1 LPQLQLHGNWF
12 GKPTTNN
19 QYGRLMSSIFGFISS
34 VFWFLFWVALI
45 LGAIGLFSYNKLQKL
60 AQEVKEKSSNIQ
72 VAVSKKVQMVNQLGD
87 LVRSF
92 QQAEQLTQL
101 KISQDN
107 TAQAVAGA
115 YHESGQ
121 MLATIQSVAARFPDL
136 KANEQYHRLIDSIQ
150 HCESNIEQ
158 RRNQY
163 NAAVKDYNGARSSIP
178 FVFVARALGFPTAP
192 HLEFNISGAEENA
205 MRPFETP
212 DGEHLAKLLGN
223 TGASVAGGMKKLT
236 KSAVEVGSIM
246 ATKAVDAVGKATA
259 SNTERYFYMAAGGG
273 VPKGPLTL
281 QDIEGLVASG
291 AAPAAGV
298 VAREGSDTWQ
308 PLSDTRVSPGA

>member
-1 LPQLQLHGNWF
+1 
-12 GKPTTNN
+12 
-19 QYGRLMSSIFGFISS
+19 MAAIFHFLSS

-45 LGAIGLFSYNKLQKL
+45 LGAVALVSYNTLQKL

-92 QQAEQLTQL
+92 QQAEQLTLL
-101 KISQDN
+101 KVSQDN

-115 YHESGQ
+115 YRESGQ
-121 MLATIQSVAARFPDL
+121 MLATIQSMAQRFPEL

-163 NAAVKDYNGARSSIP
+163 NEAVKHYNGKRGSIP
-178 FVFVARALGFPTAP
+178 SVFVARALGFPTAP
-192 HLEFNISGAEENA
+192 HLEFDVSGAEDNT
-205 MRPFETP
+205 MRRFETP
-212 DGEHLAKLLGN
+212 DGEQLAKLLGN

-236 KSAVEVGSIM
+236 QSAVEVGTM
-246 ATKAVDAVGKATA
+246 VAGKAADAVGKTSAA
-259 SNTERYFYMAAGGG
+259 SVERYFYMAAAGG

-281 QDIEGLVASG
+281 QEIDSLILSG
-291 AAPAAGV
+291 AAPAALM
-298 VAREGSDTWQ
+298 VAREGSDAWQ
-308 PLSDTRVSPGA
+308 PIAEARG